1 MRIPLQDIRPLLTGS
16 PPPLA
21 TSMRTGSPAALRRR
35 NRDCQST
42 RCPCLAATTYAH
54 ADPVRSSSTAMGRR
68 AHCTELWHR
77 EDLLDWLL
85 SDLRRL
91 GKLAAHVA
99 KLLVLRQSQ
108 FFDHTRYLVIG
119 KAISCPGRRTATS
132 RPWSNVI
139 R

>member
-35 NRDCQST
+35 NRDYQST

-54 ADPVRSSSTAMGRR
+54 ADPVRSSRTAMGRR

-85 SDLRRL
+85 SNLRRL

-99 KLLVLRQSQ
+99 KLLVLRQSH
-108 FFDHTRYLVIG
+108 FFDTTALSGHCQCAPVQYPDSL
-119 KAISCPGRRTATS
+119 TAT
-132 RPWSNVI
+132 N
-139 R
+139 

>member
-1 MRIPLQDIRPLLTGS
+1 
-16 PPPLA
+16 
-21 TSMRTGSPAALRRR
+21 MRTGSPAAPRRR

-85 SDLRRL
+85 SDRRRL

-108 FFDHTRYLVIG
+108 FFDHT
-119 KAISCPGRRTATS
+119 AGRSQTTEGGWHADGNSLERLTEDA
-132 RPWSNVI
+132 R
-139 R
+139 RRR

>member
-1 MRIPLQDIRPLLTGS
+1 
-16 PPPLA
+16 
-21 TSMRTGSPAALRRR
+21 MRTGSPAAPRRR

-85 SDLRRL
+85 SDRRRL

-108 FFDHTRYLVIG
+108 FFDHTRSSMQRLCVIYRN
-119 KAISCPGRRTATS
+119 AYSP
-132 RPWSNVI
+132 
-139 R
+139 

>member
-1 MRIPLQDIRPLLTGS
+1 
-16 PPPLA
+16 
-21 TSMRTGSPAALRRR
+21 MRTGSPAAPRRR

-85 SDLRRL
+85 SNLRRL

-108 FFDHTRYLVIG
+108 FFDHTRSRKR
-119 KAISCPGRRTATS
+119 KAGADATPS
-132 RPWSNVI
+132 TPAPPNSAAGTPLRIP
-139 R
+139 

>member
-1 MRIPLQDIRPLLTGS
+1 
-16 PPPLA
+16 
-21 TSMRTGSPAALRRR
+21 MRTGSPAAPRRR

-54 ADPVRSSSTAMGRR
+54 AAPVRSSSTAMGRR

-108 FFDHTRYLVIG
+108 FFDHTASIKC
-119 KAISCPGRRTATS
+119 KAFGGEKTS
-132 RPWSNVI
+132 SSKSRNSVCSKARELAVAIIAPRAGS
-139 R
+139 RSD